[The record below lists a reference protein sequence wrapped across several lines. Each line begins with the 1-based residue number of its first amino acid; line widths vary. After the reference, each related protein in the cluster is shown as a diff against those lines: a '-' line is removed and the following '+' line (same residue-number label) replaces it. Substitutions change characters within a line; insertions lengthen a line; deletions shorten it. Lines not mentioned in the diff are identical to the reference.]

1 MATPVVAFSYP
12 DMSDITVYTTNWCG
26 YCERAK
32 ALLKARGLEYSEVNL
47 DDDPGFRGKLLDLTG
62 RMTVPQIFIGD
73 RPIGGFME
81 LRELDRSGKLA
92 ALTASS

>member
-1 MATPVVAFSYP
+1 
-12 DMSDITVYTTNWCG
+12 MSDITVYTTNWCG

-32 ALLKARGLEYSEVNL
+32 ALLKARGLEYAEVNL
-47 DDDPGFRGKLLDLTG
+47 DDEPGFRAKLLELSG

-73 RPIGGFME
+73 RPIGGFTE

-92 ALTASS
+92 ELLAA